1 MKKIMLRVEKTAF
14 ISLLIFMLSLLGA
27 GNPVDQEQEQEK
39 KPKDKIEKPKI
50 YQEDY
55 PIISESDL
63 YCSFFLLGEEK
74 LEAKIVSAEKKD
86 EMKLL
91 TDSDVFYIDRGK
103 DSGFEVNQVHLI
115 LEIGPEIQNPVTDK
129 KLGYLGFKRGRAR
142 IFEVGENW
150 GKARVEKSCGRIM
163 VGDFLIPFEEREAL
177 LKSTP
182 REEMPEGGPLVGT
195 VVYLEGNY
203 KIISKDQLALIDLG
217 RVDGLRVGDR
227 LTAHREVSTEL
238 APKLLGELIII
249 NTQSQTSTVKVLS
262 SRDSIKLG
270 DLVQVKAKEESQ

>member
-1 MKKIMLRVEKTAF
+1 MLQVEKTTF
-14 ISLLIFMLSLLGA
+14 ISLLIFMICLLGP
-27 GNPVDQEQEQEK
+27 GNSFDQEQKQEQ

-50 YQEDY
+50 YREDY

-74 LEAKIVSAEKKD
+74 VEAKIVSAEKKE

-103 DSGFEVNQVHLI
+103 DAGFKVNQVYLI
-115 LEIGPEIQNPVTDK
+115 LEVGPEIQDPATDK
-129 KLGYLGFKRGRAR
+129 KLGHLGFKRGRAR
-142 IFEVGENW
+142 IFEVGEDW

-177 LKSTP
+177 LKRPP
-182 REEMPEGGPLVGT
+182 REEMPEGGPAVGT
-195 VVYLEGNY
+195 VVYLEGDY

-217 RVDGLRVGDR
+217 RMDGLRVGDR
-227 LTAHREVSTEL
+227 LTAHREVSAQL

-249 NTQSQTSTVKVLS
+249 NAQSQTSTVKVLS

-270 DLVQVKAKEESQ
+270 DLVRVKTKEESQ

>member
-1 MKKIMLRVEKTAF
+1 MKTIMLQIEKTAL
-14 ISLLIFMLSLLGA
+14 ISLLILMLCLLVTA
-27 GNPVDQEQEQEK
+27 KPVDQEQEQEK

-103 DSGFEVNQVHLI
+103 DAGFEVNQVHLI
-115 LEIGPEIQNPVTDK
+115 LEIGPEIQNPVTEK

-182 REEMPEGGPLVGT
+182 REEMPEGEPLVGT

-203 KIISKDQLALIDLG
+203 KIISKDNLALIDRG
-217 RVDGLRVGDR
+217 KVDGLRVGDR
-227 LTAHREVSTEL
+227 LTAHREVSAEL

-249 NTQSQTSTVKVLS
+249 NNQSHTSTVKVLS

-270 DLVQVKAKEESQ
+270 DLVRVKIKEENQ

>member
-1 MKKIMLRVEKTAF
+1 MLQAEKTAL
-14 ISLLIFMLSLLGA
+14 ISLLILMLCLLGA
-27 GNPVDQEQEQEK
+27 GNPVGQEQEQEQ
-39 KPKDKIEKPKI
+39 KPKTKIEKPKI
-50 YQEDY
+50 YREDY

-74 LEAKIVSAEKKD
+74 LEAKIVSAEKED

-91 TDSDVFYIDRGK
+91 RDSDVFYIDRGR
-103 DSGFEVNQVHLI
+103 DAGFGANQVHLI
-115 LEIGPEIQNPVTDK
+115 LEIGPEIQNPVTGK

-142 IFEVGENW
+142 VFEVGENW

-163 VGDFLIPFEEREAL
+163 VGDFLIPFEERESL

-182 REEMPEGGPLVGT
+182 REEMPEGGPSVGT

-203 KIISKDQLALIDLG
+203 KIISKDQMALIDLG

-227 LTAHREVSTEL
+227 LTAYREISSEL
-238 APKLLGELIII
+238 APKLLGEFIII

-270 DLVQVKAKEESQ
+270 DLVRVKIKEESK